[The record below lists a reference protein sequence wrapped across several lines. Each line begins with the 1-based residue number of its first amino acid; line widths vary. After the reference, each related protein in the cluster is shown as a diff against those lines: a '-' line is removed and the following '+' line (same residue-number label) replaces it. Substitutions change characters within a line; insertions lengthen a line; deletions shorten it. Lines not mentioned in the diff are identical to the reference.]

1 MGTQST
7 VRVLDPDAAQRLL
20 ELKDRALSS
29 TAEGVTISDCSLPG
43 NPIIYA
49 NEGFERI
56 TGYSVSDVVG
66 RNCRFLQGE
75 DTDPEAIEEI
85 RHGLRENRELTVEIL
100 NYRKDGTPFW
110 NRLSI
115 DPVRDAEG
123 RVTNYIGVQVD
134 ITERRVA
141 EEALQRTKDDLES
154 ANQRMQRNL
163 QAAVRVQQALLPT
176 STPDVP
182 GVEFAWRLDPC
193 TELAGDF
200 LNFYRLA
207 DNMVGAYVLDVS
219 GHGVAASLLSVTVS
233 RMLSGTSR
241 QSVLFDANGGP
252 DQRNLVSPLR
262 VAEKLNELFPFDPRT
277 AQFFTLLY
285 GLVDTSD
292 RTFRYVSA
300 GHLPPIRVPRQ
311 GEPTQLDSEGLPIGL
326 FPDSAWMDRT
336 VQLQEGD
343 RVYLYTDGLVEAEDR
358 QGVEFGVDRLTD
370 LLASLRSEPLDGSL
384 DQALR
389 SVNAWT
395 GPTPLEDDASIL
407 AIEVT
412 G

>member
-1 MGTQST
+1 MVQT
-7 VRVLDPDAAQRLL
+7 LDPKAAQRLL

-29 TAEGVTISDCSLPG
+29 TAEGVTISDCTLPG

-56 TGYSVSDVVG
+56 TGYSVADVVG

-85 RHGLRENRELTVEIL
+85 RRGLRENRELTVEIL

-115 DPVRDAEG
+115 DPVRNADG
-123 RVTNYIGVQVD
+123 RVTNFIGIQVD
-134 ITERRVA
+134 ITERRLA

-163 QAAVRVQQALLPT
+163 QAAVRVQQALLPR
-176 STPDVP
+176 SAPKVP
-182 GVEFAWRLDPC
+182 GVDFAWRLDPC
-193 TELAGDF
+193 TELAGDI
-200 LNFYRLA
+200 LNCYRLDENLA
-207 DNMVGAYVLDVS
+207 GAYVLDVS

-241 QSVLFDANGGP
+241 QSILFDAAGAAEEAKP
-252 DQRNLVSPLR
+252 VSPCR

-285 GLVDTSD
+285 GLVDTEQ
-292 RTFRYVSA
+292 RTLRYVSA

-311 GEPTQLDSEGLPIGL
+311 GEPVQLPSEGLPIGL
-326 FPDSAWMDRT
+326 FPDSAWEDRT
-336 VQLQEGD
+336 EQLEGGD
-343 RVYLYTDGLVEAEDR
+343 RVYLYTDGLVEAENPH
-358 QGVEFGVDRLTD
+358 GVEFGVDRLSE
-370 LLASLRSEPLDGSL
+370 LLASFRDLPLAVGL
-384 DQALR
+384 DRVLHE
-389 SVNAWT
+389 VDAWT
-395 GPTPLEDDASIL
+395 GPQPLVDDASIL
-407 AIEVT
+407 AFEMAD
-412 G
+412 

>member
-1 MGTQST
+1 MVQT
-7 VRVLDPDAAQRLL
+7 LDPKAAQRLL

-29 TAEGVTISDCSLPG
+29 TAEGVTISDCTLPG

-56 TGYSVSDVVG
+56 TGYSVADVLG

-85 RHGLRENRELTVEIL
+85 RRGLRENRELTVEIL

-115 DPVRDAEG
+115 DPVLDSDG
-123 RVTNYIGVQVD
+123 RVTNFIGIQVD
-134 ITERRVA
+134 ITKRRLA
-141 EEALQRTKDDLES
+141 EEALQRAMGDLES
-154 ANQRMQRNL
+154 ANHHMQRNL
-163 QAAVRVQQALLPT
+163 QAAVKVQQALLPN
-176 STPDVP
+176 SAPDVP
-182 GVEFAWRLDPC
+182 GVDFAWRLDPC

-200 LNFYRLA
+200 LNCYRLGENLA
-207 DNMVGAYVLDVS
+207 GAYVLDVS

-241 QSVLFDANGGP
+241 QSILFKAAGGP
-252 DQRNLVSPLR
+252 EEANLVSPCR

-285 GLVDTSD
+285 GLVNTRE
-292 RTFRYVSA
+292 RTLQYVSA

-311 GEPTQLDSEGLPIGL
+311 GEPIQLASEGLPVCL
-326 FPDSAWMDRT
+326 FPDSVWEDRT
-336 VQLQEGD
+336 VQLEGGD
-343 RVYLYTDGLVEAEDR
+343 RVYLYTDGLVEAENP
-358 QGVEFGVDRLTD
+358 QGIEFGLDRLSE
-370 LLASLRSEPLDGSL
+370 LLASLRSEPLDSGL
-384 DQALR
+384 DRVLQVADD
-389 SVNAWT
+389 WT
-395 GPTPLEDDASIL
+395 GPQPLEDDASIL
-407 AIEVT
+407 AFELAD
-412 G
+412 

>member
-1 MGTQST
+1 MFKA
-7 VRVLDPDAAQRLL
+7 LAPEAAQRLL
-20 ELKDRALSS
+20 ELKDRALAS
-29 TAEGVTISDCSLPG
+29 TAEGVTISDCNLPG

-56 TGYSVSDVVG
+56 TGYSVADVVG
-66 RNCRFLQGE
+66 RNCRFLQGT

-85 RHGLRENRELTVEIL
+85 RRGLRENRELTVEIL
-100 NYRKDGTPFW
+100 NYRQDGTPFW

-115 DPVRDAEG
+115 DPVRDAAG
-123 RVTNYIGVQVD
+123 RVTNHIGIQVD
-134 ITERRVA
+134 ITERRLA
-141 EEALQRTKDDLES
+141 EEALQRAKDDLES

-176 STPDVP
+176 STPEVP
-182 GVEFAWRLDPC
+182 GVKFAWRLDPC

-200 LNFYRLA
+200 LNCYRLA
-207 DNMVGAYVLDVS
+207 DNLVGAYVLDVS

-241 QSVLFDANGGP
+241 QSVLFDADGGP
-252 DQRNLVSPLR
+252 NQRDLVSPLR

-285 GLVDTSD
+285 GVVDTSK
-292 RTFRYVSA
+292 RTFQYVSA
-300 GHLPPIRVPRQ
+300 GHLPPIRVPAQ
-311 GEPTQLDSEGLPIGL
+311 GEPTQFDSEGLPIGL

-384 DQALR
+384 DQALK
-389 SVNAWT
+389 SVDAWT
-395 GPTPLEDDASIL
+395 GPQPLEDDASIL
-407 AIEVT
+407 AIEIKD
-412 G
+412 

>member
-1 MGTQST
+1 M
-7 VRVLDPDAAQRLL
+7 VKALEPEAAQRLL
-20 ELKDRALSS
+20 ELKDRALAS

-56 TGYSVSDVVG
+56 TGYSVADVVG

-75 DTDPEAIEEI
+75 ETDPEAIAEI
-85 RHGLRENRELTVEIL
+85 RRGLRENRELTVEIL
-100 NYRKDGTPFW
+100 NYRNDGTPFW

-123 RVTNYIGVQVD
+123 RVTNYIGIQVD
-134 ITERRVA
+134 ITERRLA
-141 EEALQRTKDDLES
+141 EEALQRAKDDLES

-163 QAAVRVQQALLPT
+163 QAAVRVQQALLPS

-207 DNMVGAYVLDVS
+207 DNLAGAYVLDVS

-241 QSVLFDANGGP
+241 QSVLFDAAGGP
-252 DQRNLVSPLR
+252 DLRNPASPSQ

-285 GLVDTSD
+285 GLVDTSN

-300 GHLPPIRVPRQ
+300 GHLQPIRVPKR
-311 GEPTQLDSEGLPIGL
+311 GEPTQLDSDGKPIGL
-326 FPDSAWMDRT
+326 FPDSSWKDRT
-336 VQLQEGD
+336 AQLDDGD
-343 RVYLYTDGLVEAEDR
+343 RVYVYTDGLVEAESR
-358 QGVEFGVDRLTD
+358 QGVEFGVDRLTE
-370 LLASLRSEPLDGSL
+370 LLASLRNEPLDAGL
-384 DQALR
+384 DRVLQ
-389 SVNAWT
+389 SVDAWT

-407 AIEVT
+407 AIEFT

>member
-1 MGTQST
+1 
-7 VRVLDPDAAQRLL
+7 
-20 ELKDRALSS
+20 
-29 TAEGVTISDCSLPG
+29 
-43 NPIIYA
+43 
-49 NEGFERI
+49 
-56 TGYSVSDVVG
+56 
-66 RNCRFLQGE
+66 
-75 DTDPEAIEEI
+75 
-85 RHGLRENRELTVEIL
+85 
-100 NYRKDGTPFW
+100 
-110 NRLSI
+110 
-115 DPVRDAEG
+115 
-123 RVTNYIGVQVD
+123 
-134 ITERRVA
+134 
-141 EEALQRTKDDLES
+141 
-154 ANQRMQRNL
+154 RMQRNL

-176 STPDVP
+176 STPDIP

-207 DNMVGAYVLDVS
+207 DNLAGAYVLDVS

-241 QSVLFDANGGP
+241 QSVLFDAAGGP
-252 DQRNLVSPLR
+252 DQRNPASPSN

-300 GHLPPIRVPRQ
+300 GHLPPIRVPNR
-311 GEPTQLDSEGLPIGL
+311 GEPTQLDSDGKPIGL
-326 FPDSAWMDRT
+326 FPDSAWKDRT
-336 VQLQEGD
+336 AQLDDGD
-343 RVYLYTDGLVEAEDR
+343 RVYVYTDGLVEAESR
-358 QGVEFGVDRLTD
+358 QGVEFGVDRLTE
-370 LLASLRSEPLDGSL
+370 LLASLRNEPLDTGL
-384 DQALR
+384 DRALQ

>member
-1 MGTQST
+1 M
-7 VRVLDPDAAQRLL
+7 LDPDAAQRLL

-29 TAEGVTISDCSLPG
+29 TAEGVTISDRNLPG

-49 NEGFERI
+49 NQGFERI
-56 TGYSVSDVVG
+56 TGYSVADVVG

-85 RHGLRENRELTVEIL
+85 RQGLRENRELTVEIL

-123 RVTNYIGVQVD
+123 RVTNYIGIQVD
-134 ITERRVA
+134 ITERKLA
-141 EEALQRTKDDLES
+141 EEALQRAKNDLES
-154 ANQRMQRNL
+154 ANQSMQRNL
-163 QAAVRVQQALLPT
+163 QAAVRVQQALLPS
-176 STPDVP
+176 STLDVP
-182 GVEFAWRLDPC
+182 GVEFAWRVDPC

-207 DNMVGAYVLDVS
+207 DNLAGAYLLDVS

-241 QSVLFDANGGP
+241 QSVLFDAALGL
-252 DQRNLVSPLR
+252 DQRNPASPRR

-285 GLVDTSD
+285 GILDTKN
-292 RTFRYVSA
+292 RTLRYVSA
-300 GHLPPIRVPRQ
+300 GHLPPIRIPKR
-311 GEPTQLDSEGLPIGL
+311 GEPTQLESAGLPIGL
-326 FPDSAWMDRT
+326 FPDSAWEERIVELD
-336 VQLQEGD
+336 EGD
-343 RVYLYTDGLVEAEDR
+343 RVYLYTDGLVEAESR
-358 QGVEFGVDRLTD
+358 KGVEFGIDRLTE
-370 LLASLRSEPLDGSL
+370 LLASLRDESL
-384 DQALR
+384 DRGLDQVIE
-389 SVNAWT
+389 SVDAWT
-395 GPTPLEDDASIL
+395 GPQPLEDDASIL

-412 G
+412 E